1 MHCINYSK
9 ILIWMSVLMPIQV
22 YRNRKTAYFPIYLS
36 ANGTFIFYLWNTHI
50 GDILLYLQMKILIY
64 IDVCVHFFQ
73 TYQPW
78 VIKTYGDLAKT
89 KTITIKK
96 HQRIL
101 KALNGQEQNNPDSSK
116 FRFWVKAK
124 GEVPY

>member
-1 MHCINYSK
+1 MLFNYEFS
-9 ILIWMSVLMPIQV
+9 Q
-22 YRNRKTAYFPIYLS
+22 A
-36 ANGTFIFYLWNTHI
+36 
-50 GDILLYLQMKILIY
+50 
-64 IDVCVHFFQ
+64 
-73 TYQPW
+73 YQPW

-101 KALNGQEQNNPDSSK
+101 KALNGLEQNNPDSSK

-124 GEVPY
+124 GTFGSGTSR